1 MSNTLTYFLSH
12 KLLLYSIEK
21 PHPINS
27 LEVEVEVKVE
37 VQFTWVAGGVGAGGW
52 FVGMRGLP

>member
-1 MSNTLTYFLSH
+1 MFNTLTYFLSH

-27 LEVEVEVKVE
+27 LEVEVEVEVE
-37 VQFTWVAGGVGAGGW
+37 VEFIWVAGWVGAGGW
-52 FVGMRGLP
+52 FGGIRGLP